1 MFSKNTN
8 ITLLIIVSLI
18 AMGAGIGVFTAR
30 HQQLNNPPQIPGF
43 MWPSPKVMQDFS
55 VTDHNGAAFT
65 RNNLEGKWS
74 FLFFGYTKCPDICP
88 ITLSVLQQFYQLPD
102 ADRDDIQ
109 ILFVS
114 VDPQRDSPEQL
125 KSYVTYFNPEFSGLG
140 GSLEEINSI
149 TAQLG
154 IAYYHAPEDEEG
166 NYLVDHSASVF
177 LVDPTGQLVGIFS
190 APHDPGDIQKRFSA
204 IKLFLQNQL
213 NT

>member
-154 IAYYHAPEDEEG
+154 IAYYHAPEDEEEITWLIIPPL
-166 NYLVDHSASVF
+166 YF
-177 LVDPTGQLVGIFS
+177 LLILRDSWWEYFPHHTIRGIFRK
-190 APHDPGDIQKRFSA
+190 D
-204 IKLFLQNQL
+204 FLQL
-213 NT
+213 SYFCKIS